1 MKTLPTEP
9 ERGKYEPKQQRKKT
23 TNDQIRKSSSTS
35 GPTHFWGLVQDLSS
49 GRSSQMADKWKSGSL
64 EIEQFVHFYKM
75 LTQRDEVWKVFQEY
89 SGDGEKLTLE
99 ELENFLRLEQG
110 EGDQSS
116 QHALELIQCYEA
128 SETAVNQSS
137 MSLEGFEMYL
147 CSQEGSIFKPELLE
161 LHQDMS
167 QPLSHYFISSS
178 HNTYLLE
185 DQLRGQ
191 SSLEAYIQALKRGCR
206 CVEVDCWDG
215 SDGEPVVYHGHTLTS
230 KLLFKDIISTLK
242 EYAFQVSRTWKS

>member
-1 MKTLPTEP
+1 M
-9 ERGKYEPKQQRKKT
+9 
-23 TNDQIRKSSSTS
+23 
-35 GPTHFWGLVQDLSS
+35 
-49 GRSSQMADKWKSGSL
+49 SQ
-64 EIEQFVHFYKM
+64 
-75 LTQRDEVWKVFQEY
+75 
-89 SGDGEKLTLE
+89 
-99 ELENFLRLEQG
+99 
-110 EGDQSS
+110 
-116 QHALELIQCYEA
+116 
-128 SETAVNQSS
+128 
-137 MSLEGFEMYL
+137 EGFEMYL

-230 KLLFKDIISTLK
+230 KILFKDIISTLK
-242 EYAFQVSRTWKS
+242 EYAFQSKDMPVRLIGFSKLPLGVCMVVCVVPCDGLATCPGYALPLAHRLLEIGTSSPVTH